1 MKTSRRHFVGS
12 LAVAGAGA
20 LLAQRVGV
28 GADLQVRPD
37 TTARPRR
44 VDFHHHFQL
53 AEIMAIDARAGGA
66 PPTSPW
72 TLARDLEDMDR
83 FGTETA
89 ILSGFVPTR
98 GDVEMRRKGARVLN
112 DFATKVRSDH
122 PARFGSLAALPW
134 RDFDNDGCL
143 REIEYAVE
151 TLKVDGF
158 FQMTSYG
165 DAWTGDERWAPIYQ
179 ELNRR
184 KAIVHVHPQGPACCS
199 GLTIARKIPNEGAMI
214 EFGTDTTRVIANLVF
229 SGFTSQYPDITW
241 VFSHS
246 GGVMPFIIER
256 FLQGGTSAEIV
267 PGIVTKGQDGN
278 QRNVLPGDEVLQQLR
293 RFYYDTAQSS
303 NPVAM
308 DALKKVVGV
317 SRIVFGTDYWYRTAE
332 ETGRGLVTS
341 GVFTPAELQAID
353 RGNAE
358 RLIPRLRNVSARG

>member
-1 MKTSRRHFVGS
+1 MRRLLEQGGHLRLPERRSKSMNTSRRRFVSS

-37 TTARPRR
+37 VPAPPRR

-53 AEIMAIDARAGGA
+53 AEIMAIDSRAGG
-66 PPTSPW
+66 PPPNVPW
-72 TLARDLEDMDR
+72 TLASDLEDMDR

-89 ILSGFVPTR
+89 IVSGFVPTR
-98 GDVEMRRKGARVLN
+98 GDIETRRKAARVIN
-112 DFATKVRSDH
+112 DFSARLRSDH
-122 PARFGSLAALPW
+122 PVRFGNLAALPL

-143 REIEYAVE
+143 REIEYASD

-158 FQMTSYG
+158 FHMTSYG
-165 DAWTGDERWAPIYQ
+165 DAWAGDERWAPVYQ

-199 GLTIARKIPNEGAMI
+199 GLTIGRKVPNEGAMI

-229 SGFTSQYPDITW
+229 SGFTTQYPDITW
-241 VFSHS
+241 IFSHS

-256 FLQGGTSAEIV
+256 FFQGGTSAEVV
-267 PGIVTKGQDGN
+267 PGIVTKGQDGGN
-278 QRNVLPGDEVLQQLR
+278 RATVPGDQVLQQLR

-308 DALKKVVGV
+308 DALKKVVG
-317 SRIVFGTDYWYRTAE
+317 
-332 ETGRGLVTS
+332 
-341 GVFTPAELQAID
+341 
-353 RGNAE
+353 
-358 RLIPRLRNVSARG
+358 

>member
-1 MKTSRRHFVGS
+1 MNTSRRGFVGI
-12 LAVAGAGA
+12 LAAAGAGA
-20 LLAQRVGV
+20 LLGQRVSGQQT
-28 GADLQVRPD
+28 A
-37 TTARPRR
+37 ARPRR

-53 AEIMAIDARAGGA
+53 AEVMAIDSRAGG
-66 PPTSPW
+66 PPPNVPW
-72 TLARDLEDMDR
+72 ALARDLEDMDR

-98 GDVEMRRKGARVLN
+98 GDVETRRKAARVLN
-112 DFATKVRSDH
+112 DFATKLRSDH
-122 PARFGSLAALPW
+122 PVRFGNLAALPL

-143 REIEYAVE
+143 REIEYASD

-158 FQMTSYG
+158 FHMTSYG
-165 DAWTGDERWAPIYQ
+165 DAWAGDERWAPVYQ

-199 GLTIARKIPNEGAMI
+199 GLTIGRKVPNEGAMI
-214 EFGTDTTRVIANLVF
+214 EFGADTTRVIANLVF
-229 SGFTSQYPDITW
+229 SGFTTQYPDIRW

-256 FLQGGTSAEIV
+256 FFQGGTSAEVV

-278 QRNVLPGDEVLQQLR
+278 RASVPGDQVLQQLR

-317 SRIVFGTDYWYRTAE
+317 SQIVFGTDYWYRTAE
-332 ETGRGLVTS
+332 ETGRGLATS
-341 GVFTPAELQAID
+341 GVFTPVELQAID

-358 RLIPRLRNVSARG
+358 RLIPRLRNLSPKG